1 MKGLLIFAAGLA
13 VGAVAGAV
21 IVKNKVLA
29 DAKAEIE
36 EVREYYRES
45 RGVVEEVEEKE
56 EVKEVEKKEYELKD
70 IQVKGE
76 PKTGLTNYG
85 QITRMYMSKDEFQ

>member
-45 RGVVEEVEEKE
+45 RGVKEVE
-56 EVKEVEKKEYELKD
+56 EVKEKV
-70 IQVKGE
+70 
-76 PKTGLTNYG
+76 
-85 QITRMYMSKDEFQ
+85 

>member
-29 DAKAEIE
+29 DAKENMKILHPLPRIDEITP
-36 EVREYYRES
+36 EVDNTPYAYYFKQAANGVYAREAILS
-45 RGVVEEVEEKE
+45 LVLNKE
-56 EVKEVEKKEYELKD
+56 
-70 IQVKGE
+70 I
-76 PKTGLTNYG
+76 
-85 QITRMYMSKDEFQ
+85 